1 PSRQIPVVV
10 AGLLVLLTGSEI
22 MSYQQR
28 EKTGNGYLSGPEYE
42 TGHRSQ
48 MSATARCQDN
58 SADDEDASEHIFI
71 I

>member
-1 PSRQIPVVV
+1 
-10 AGLLVLLTGSEI
+10 